1 MPKNRRRFEL
11 AALAVSITIL
21 VSIAAGIAACGNDD
35 LFFPAEFAPTA
46 TGEPTST
53 ATPDN

>member
-1 MPKNRRRFEL
+1 MPNNRRRFEL

-21 VSIAAGIAACGNDD
+21 VSLAVGITACGDDD
-35 LFFPAEFAPTA
+35 LFFPAEFPPTA

-53 ATPDN
+53 PDNSN